1 VPRLSPFRLLIVACV
16 TALIAVRL
24 VSYLRGGRV
33 PSNLD
38 SQPTGSASITGRVV
52 DGAGKPI
59 GVANVRLASENPR
72 VWRSTTTDADGRFTM
87 AKLPAADY
95 QIVASKKDYLDPLER
110 SPRPRVT
117 VATEQRA
124 TSADLTLVLG
134 GTISGTVY
142 GEDGKPLASQF
153 VRAIR
158 AGQPFLGVN
167 ADVIMN
173 RPLFTGTDDH
183 GRYTVAGLPADDFY
197 IAVSLDRAETM
208 RFYHPAA
215 SRRAEAKTVSI
226 KPGEAL
232 DNVDIRVRH
241 VVTTTLTVLVSGPDR
256 KPIAAGVELLRADD
270 ERRPRFSSARADGK
284 MILDGVA
291 PDRYWIT
298 AHTIIRDHEH
308 WAMKVVDV
316 SEQPISTTLVLEPD
330 AILTGSVALEKAG
343 SKSTPAL
350 TTISIFFR
358 PADGLATAAQSTGIR
373 TTSVEGDGRFVIQ
386 LPPGRYIVEAPV
398 AGWTLARAVVN
409 GRDTL
414 ASPIAVRAGTTLTAE
429 LTLAP
434 R

>member
-1 VPRLSPFRLLIVACV
+1 
-16 TALIAVRL
+16 
-24 VSYLRGGRV
+24 
-33 PSNLD
+33 
-38 SQPTGSASITGRVV
+38 
-52 DGAGKPI
+52 
-59 GVANVRLASENPR
+59 
-72 VWRSTTTDADGRFTM
+72 
-87 AKLPAADY
+87 
-95 QIVASKKDYLDPLER
+95 
-110 SPRPRVT
+110 
-117 VATEQRA
+117 
-124 TSADLTLVLG
+124 
-134 GTISGTVY
+134 
-142 GEDGKPLASQF
+142 
-153 VRAIR
+153 
-158 AGQPFLGVN
+158 
-167 ADVIMN
+167 
-173 RPLFTGTDDH
+173 
-183 GRYTVAGLPADDFY
+183 
-197 IAVSLDRAETM
+197 
-208 RFYHPAA
+208 
-215 SRRAEAKTVSI
+215 
-226 KPGEAL
+226 
-232 DNVDIRVRH
+232 
-241 VVTTTLTVLVSGPDR
+241 
-256 KPIAAGVELLRADD
+256 
-270 ERRPRFSSARADGK
+270 
-284 MILDGVA
+284 MIFDGVA

-308 WAMKVVDV
+308 WAMKAVDV